1 MRTLNQKTCG
11 KPGNNAVNWRFE
23 WPRRML
29 FCLCTCCV
37 WHPVVLA
44 QASQLGSTATLDW
57 LRNPNQ
63 QTVDNAEPKPVRP
76 LSDMIGSLAAQPSPA
91 FRYRL
96 WPAKTQLKPGSAQ
109 THFYRAAVERY
120 SIVSRLTVEQNTA
133 LNQLMG
139 EDIQTLSTDAA
150 REWVERFAPVYE
162 ELEAMS
168 RAEDLDW
175 DLRIRDL
182 RGQDIWGVRLED
194 VQQARS
200 LARLLTMKIRTQ
212 IDDKDF
218 EGATASMRVG
228 FRMAALVGHG
238 ESLVQ
243 TLVGLAIEN
252 MMYAAVDYAIR
263 SPDCPNLY
271 WALRSLPEPL
281 MPIAE
286 SAEIELAMVLKT
298 IPIFEESE
306 IIGLSDKELTKRL
319 SKSMKELKQLM
330 GRETEFGPAEVVGI
344 TLSLSGDRARQRL
357 LKSGYDAKQL
367 DALTPLQA
375 SLIDAGRELRAQSDE
390 LLKGLKIAGHEGNAL
405 RKQVQEN
412 FEAWLVNERGS
423 AASMVGSLLFPGT
436 QSIYGATA
444 RTEMLRNRLMVAE
457 AVRHYAATHGG
468 QLPMSL
474 EQIVDTPL
482 PNDPFNGKAFSYRKE
497 TRPKGQFVTL
507 LASEEGGWRTTEI
520 LESQYSFPRAPA
532 NPPAPANP

>member
-1 MRTLNQKTCG
+1 MQTPNQKFCG
-11 KPGNNAVNWRFE
+11 IPWSSLNRRFE
-23 WPRRML
+23 WPCRVMY
-29 FCLCTCCV
+29 CLWIAIV
-37 WHPVVLA
+37 WHSLSLA

-57 LRNPNQ
+57 LRNPNK

-76 LSDMIGSLAAQPSPA
+76 LSDMVGSLAAQPSPA

-96 WPAKTQLKPGSAQ
+96 WPTRTQLKPGSAQ

-120 SIVSRLTVEQNTA
+120 SIVSRLTAEQNTA

-139 EDIQTLSTDAA
+139 EDINTLSTAAA
-150 REWVERFAPVYE
+150 REWVERFAPVFE

-182 RGQDIWGVRLED
+182 RGQDIWGVRMED

-218 EGATASMRVG
+218 EGATASMRGG
-228 FRMAALVGHG
+228 FRMAALVGRG

-281 MPIAE
+281 VPIAE
-286 SAEIELAMVLKT
+286 AAEIELAMVLET
-298 IPIFEESE
+298 IPIFQESE
-306 IIGLSDKELTKRL
+306 ITGLSDKELLKRL

-330 GRETEFGPAEVVGI
+330 GRESEFGPAEVVGI

-375 SLIDAGRELRAQSDE
+375 SLINAGHELRAQSDE
-390 LLKGLKIAGHEGNAL
+390 LLKGLKISSREGNAL

-412 FEAWLVNERGS
+412 FEAWLANERGS
-423 AASMVGSLLFPGT
+423 AASMVGSLLFPAT
-436 QSIYGATA
+436 QSLYGATA

-457 AVRHYAATHGG
+457 ALRHYAATHDGH
-468 QLPMSL
+468 LPATL
-474 EQIVDTPL
+474 EEIVDTPV
-482 PNDPFNGKAFSYRKE
+482 PSDPFSGKPFSYRKE
-497 TRPKGQFVTL
+497 TRPKGQFITL
-507 LASEEGGWRTTEI
+507 MASEEGGWRTEI
-520 LESQYSFPRAPA
+520 LESQYSFPLAPA
-532 NPPAPANP
+532 NSPAPTNP